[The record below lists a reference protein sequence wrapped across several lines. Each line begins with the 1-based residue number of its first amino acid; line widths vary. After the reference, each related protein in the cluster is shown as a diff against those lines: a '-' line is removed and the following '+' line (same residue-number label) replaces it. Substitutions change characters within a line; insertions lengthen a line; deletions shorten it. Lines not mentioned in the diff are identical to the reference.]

1 MTRRGATSAPGS
13 AGCDV
18 WIKQLSEEVLAPHQR
33 THLGG
38 ILSSRYSFRL
48 GCRQQAGKSFV
59 LSAAAFALAAGY
71 AGVPDHDVKIL
82 SKDDRTAANL
92 IREVARHVRAAEG
105 YEPVV
110 DPKLGSLHRIA
121 LRNGR
126 FIESFPGKPGALQG
140 FTGSVIVDEVS
151 QVEAGLAGVLD
162 QALFVASAKP
172 YFKVALASNADYQG
186 SEIDR
191 FLHSPQ
197 QIGQRARFALQN
209 TTIHDVYPD
218 GLPDDVVAIRDA
230 LGGAG
235 VAGWRRFA
243 LNEFLAKSDGVISAA
258 LLDAAANAPMVHAG
272 AVVLCVDPGPVCHAT
287 GFIVAIVGSA
297 RAAVLDSGHILGNDE
312 DTLAALVAIARGAGA
327 MRVVVDSGAAGY
339 HLYKGLR
346 AELGGV
352 VARGQPQEAQER
364 QLRTL
369 QRLLA
374 SRAIHLPAS
383 QRDLL
388 DDLAAIG
395 EDDGKM
401 MVPERPA
408 DAPGRVIH
416 CDAAMALLQL
426 MDEPA
431 LVQVAT
437 TAAALGSVARRPGIV
452 RAITHPGPR
461 TSANMAHGHRR

>member
-1 MTRRGATSAPGS
+1 M
-13 AGCDV
+13 

-33 THLGG
+33 THFGG

-59 LSAAAFALAAGY
+59 LSAAAFSLAAGY
-71 AGVPDHDVKIL
+71 AGCPDHDVKIL

-172 YFKVALASNADYQG
+172 YFKVALASNADHQG

-197 QIGQRARFALQN
+197 QATQRARFALQN

-235 VAGWRRFA
+235 APGWRRFA
-243 LNEFLAKSDGVISAA
+243 LNEFLPQSDGVIPAALIDSAA
-258 LLDAAANAPMVHAG
+258 TAPQIYAG
-272 AVVLCVDPGPVCHAT
+272 NICLFVDPGPVRHAT
-287 GFIVAIVGSA
+287 GFCVGIIGAGRMTVLDAGHVLGDDDSTL
-297 RAAVLDSGHILGNDE
+297 AVL
-312 DTLAALVAIARGAGA
+312 AAIAREHGAG
-327 MRVVVDSGAAGY
+327 RVVVDPGASGY
-339 HLYKGLR
+339 HLYKGLCS
-346 AELGGV
+346 ALGGV
-352 VARGQPQEAQER
+352 VSRGQPHEAQER

-374 SRAIHLPAS
+374 SRAIHIPAGM
-383 QRDLL
+383 RDLRE
-388 DDLAAIG
+388 DLAAIG
-395 EDDGKM
+395 ERDGKIY
-401 MVPERPA
+401 VPERPA
-408 DAPGRVIH
+408 DAPGRILH
-416 CDAAMALLQL
+416 CDAAMALLQA
-426 MDEPA
+426 MDEPQ
-431 LVQVAT
+431 LV
-437 TAAALGSVARRPGIV
+437 SVSPAIELPKTRYSPPVSRV
-452 RAITHPGPR
+452 ITHPGTR
-461 TSANMAHGHRR
+461 ARANMAQRRRMV